1 MDENKEMLENM
12 PEEQSGTEN
21 EVTES
26 AKPVDEKD
34 LVAPQKEKKQKA
46 PKVKKLKNQLLLK
59 RGGYSLAIT
68 ALFLVAVIIINV
80 LVGALANRF
89 NLEYDLSTDK
99 VSTMDEKNIEYIK
112 DIKQNIKITVCAS
125 EENYTSYML
134 NYIQSSYSLSDD
146 YTDYYNQTLKLI
158 NKYGDLNDKI
168 TVEYVDMYNDPA
180 FDAIQQK
187 YSNEGIQYGDII
199 ITTAAKVDGKD
210 TERFKIVGFEDIYY
224 LAEDTSNSYYQMMGM
239 SA

>member
-21 EVTES
+21 EATES

-34 LVAPQKEKKQKA
+34 LVAPKKEKKQKA

-89 NLEYDLSTDK
+89 NLEYDL
-99 VSTMDEKNIEYIK
+99 
-112 DIKQNIKITVCAS
+112 
-125 EENYTSYML
+125 
-134 NYIQSSYSLSDD
+134 
-146 YTDYYNQTLKLI
+146 
-158 NKYGDLNDKI
+158 G
-168 TVEYVDMYNDPA
+168 
-180 FDAIQQK
+180 
-187 YSNEGIQYGDII
+187 
-199 ITTAAKVDGKD
+199 
-210 TERFKIVGFEDIYY
+210 
-224 LAEDTSNSYYQMMGM
+224 
-239 SA
+239 

>member
-34 LVAPQKEKKQKA
+34 FVAPQKEKKQKA

-112 DIKQNIKITVCAS
+112 DIKQNIKI
-125 EENYTSYML
+125 NKML
-134 NYIQSSYSLSDD
+134 
-146 YTDYYNQTLKLI
+146 
-158 NKYGDLNDKI
+158 
-168 TVEYVDMYNDPA
+168 V
-180 FDAIQQK
+180 
-187 YSNEGIQYGDII
+187 
-199 ITTAAKVDGKD
+199 
-210 TERFKIVGFEDIYY
+210 
-224 LAEDTSNSYYQMMGM
+224 TSN
-239 SA
+239 